1 MEKLPAQ
8 VKAWIDAHA
17 FATIGTMLPNG
28 YPHLSIVWIA
38 YDGDDLLVSTV
49 KKRRK
54 HLNIESD
61 NRVSVLISPADN
73 PYQYAEIRG
82 TASVTEEG
90 GRELIDALC
99 QQYTGADRYTM
110 DDGTD
115 NVRVVIRIA
124 ADKVVLR
131 A

>member
-8 VKAWIDAHA
+8 VMTWIDAHA
-17 FATIGTMLPNG
+17 FATIGTNLPNG

-49 KKRRK
+49 KGRRK
-54 HLNIESD
+54 HRNIEAD
-61 NRVSVLISPADN
+61 NRVSVLISPQDN

-82 TASVTEEG
+82 TATMTEEG
-90 GRELIDALC
+90 GRELIDSLC
-99 QQYTGADRYTM
+99 REYTGADRYTM

-115 NVRVVIRIA
+115 NVRIVVRIA

>member
-1 MEKLPAQ
+1 MEQLPAQ
-8 VKAWIDAHA
+8 VKDWIDAQE
-17 FATIGTMLPNG
+17 FATIGTNLPNG

-49 KKRRK
+49 QGRRK
-54 HLNIESD
+54 HLNVAADS
-61 NRVSVLISPADN
+61 RVSVLISPKGN

-82 TASVTEEG
+82 TATVTEEG
-90 GRELIDALC
+90 GRELIDTLC
-99 QQYTGADRYTM
+99 QRYTGADRYTM